1 MPVGGDSGLEP
12 VSIDDTLTM
21 SSLTQ
26 AERFRSENAGYTIPT
41 AQAFYSGYRYVVGYY
56 GIDAL
61 VEELHRDGHRRQF
74 GLPLAIYVS
83 DFSGTEV
90 SLTEAGYLTMPES
103 RRTGWVSVE
112 NAHFVVDS
120 RARTTG
126 GPAVV
131 PFSKQAAAGRFAE
144 QYGGEVIGWEAIRD
158 RQFRGDGVTRE
169 AMTEAVRSRSAWA
182 NRTVDDARSLLDR
195 PVSVV
200 VGEDV
205 PTIADAVE
213 RAPPNTTVRI
223 PAGNYSDLNLTVD
236 KPLTLSGAGEEAT
249 RLNGPGNGS
258 VLTVEAP
265 RVAVTDLSIAGV
277 GTTKQPDRVP
287 AAEGSWDYNIRMAY
301 GYADAGIVFDR
312 ANDSLVEDVT
322 VHTPTNGVVLRHSHG
337 SVVND
342 VTVHGRSPWQEGF
355 MSVMVLASR
364 IVVQDSHFVEG
375 RDAVYTHRAH
385 GIVVRNNHMDGLR
398 FGVHEMYTSDALVR
412 NNVIRDAETGLI
424 VMTRPTGNALVG
436 NDVRECRLGIS
447 VAGSES
453 FVADNR
459 LVDNRDGLDLTA
471 YRTLYTGNV
480 IANNEVGIT
489 ASTLIPT
496 NRVYGNDV
504 VGNERY
510 VKSIMGPVRVWTVD
524 GRGNYWEGAPGV
536 DSGDGTLDR
545 PFRPTGTVDKRASRA
560 SGSHTLALSP
570 AVSVLR
576 WQGNAVPGLRATGVV
591 DTAPLADPARPGVV
605 ANVTATEGAS

>member
-1 MPVGGDSGLEP
+1 VPVGGDSGLEP

-126 GPAVV
+126 GAAVV
-131 PFSKQAAAGRFAE
+131 PFSKRAAARRFAT
-144 QYGGEVIGWEAIRD
+144 QYGGEVIGWAALRD
-158 RQFRGDGVTRE
+158 RRFGRDDVTRE
-169 AMTEAVRSRSAWA
+169 AMTETVRSRSTWA
-182 NRTVDDARSLLDR
+182 NRTVDDAGSLLDR
-195 PVSVV
+195 PESVV
-200 VGEDV
+200 VGEDA
-205 PTIADAVE
+205 PTIEAAID

-223 PAGNYSDLNLTVD
+223 PPGNYSNLNLTVD
-236 KPLTLSGAGEEAT
+236 KPLTLSGAGEDVT
-249 RLNGPGNGS
+249 HLNGPGNGS
-258 VLTVEAP
+258 VVHVEAP
-265 RVAVTDLSIAGV
+265 GVAVTDLSIAGV
-277 GTTKQPDRVP
+277 GTTKQPKNVP
-287 AAEGSWDYNIRMAY
+287 AAEGSWDYNIKMAY
-301 GYADAGIVFDR
+301 GYADAGIIFDH
-312 ANDSLVEDVT
+312 ANGSLVSDVR
-322 VHTPTNGVVLRHSHG
+322 VHTPTNGVVFRYSHD
-337 SVVND
+337 SVVD
-342 VTVHGRSPWQEGF
+342 GVTVHGRTPWQDGF

-364 IVVQDSHFVEG
+364 IVVQDSRFVEG
-375 RDAVYTHRAH
+375 RDAVYTHRSH
-385 GIVVRNNHMDGLR
+385 GIVIRNNHMERLR

-412 NNVIRDAETGLI
+412 NNVVRDAETGLI

-436 NDVRECRLGIS
+436 NDVRECRLGVS

-496 NRVYGNDV
+496 NRVYGNDI
-504 VGNERY
+504 VGNEQY
-510 VKSIMGPVRVWTVD
+510 VRSIMGPVRVWTVD
-524 GRGNYWEGAPGV
+524 GRGNYWDGAPGF
-536 DSGDGTLDR
+536 DTGDGTLDR
-545 PFRPTGTVDKRASRA
+545 PFRPTGTVDKRANRA
-560 SGSHTLALSP
+560 GGIHTLALSP

-591 DTAPLADPARPGVV
+591 DTAPLAEPARPDVV